1 MPPINK
7 VERFNLVE
15 RILAL
20 SGQGK
25 NTYEIATILTKE
37 ADGKYSISQPTVARF
52 LKGVRK
58 DRSEQTR
65 QIVQDYIKAT
75 VPADLDSIE
84 EVQAWLIKQFR
95 SIESMTK
102 EAVSEAIGKPV
113 SEKMFNRL
121 IEIFPAHPLD
131 LRAKAEIGMKI
142 IRIVD
147 VKLKYAGILEGG
159 GEGGSTT
166 AADPIDLDE
175 FRMEPTKK
183 EAVNE

>member
-1 MPPINK
+1 MPPLNK
-7 VERFNLVE
+7 IERYNLVD

-25 NTYEIATILTKE
+25 NTYEIATILIEE
-37 ADGKYSISQPTVARF
+37 AEGKYSISQPTVARF

-75 VPADLDSIE
+75 VPADLDSIN
-84 EVQAWLIKQFR
+84 EVQVWLISQFR

-102 EAVSEAIGKPV
+102 EAVSEALGKPI
-113 SEKMFNRL
+113 SEKMFNKLR
-121 IEIFPAHPLD
+121 EIFPSDPLD
-131 LRAKAEIGMKI
+131 LRTKAEIGMKI

-147 VKLKYAGILEGG
+147 VKLKYAGILEPTGASG
-159 GEGGSTT
+159 TT
-166 AADPIDLDE
+166 ATDPIDLDE
-175 FRMEPTKK
+175 FRMDQTKK
-183 EAVNE
+183 GAVNE